1 MKKLILLFALALSAF
16 LSQAQTA
23 TLKAGDNAPE
33 FKLKNVD
40 NKEVSFA
47 SYPKA
52 KGFIVVFTCNTCPY
66 AVAYEQRIIDLDKKF
81 RSQGYPVIA
90 INPNDPEASKADAFN
105 KMQDLAKEKKYPF
118 PYLFDAGQK
127 VTDEY
132 GAKHTPHLFIVS
144 KTAKG
149 NIVEY
154 VGAIDND
161 PEGTK
166 TEKIKYAE
174 DAIAAL
180 KSNQKPAITAT
191 KEIGCTVKRKEKKIG
206 YNKSAF

>member
-1 MKKLILLFALALSAF
+1 MKKIILLLVLAFSAF
-16 LSQAQTA
+16 LQAQTGT
-23 TLKAGDNAPE
+23 TLKAGDTAPD

-40 NKEVSFA
+40 GKEISFA

-66 AVAYEQRIIDLDKKF
+66 AVAYEQRIIDLDNKF

-90 INPNDPEASKADAFN
+90 INPNDPEASTADTFN
-105 KMQDLAKEKKYPF
+105 KMQDLAKQKKYPF
-118 PYLFDAGQK
+118 PYLFDAGQN
-127 VTDEY
+127 VTDQY
-132 GAKHTPHLFIVS
+132 GAKRTPHIFIVS
-144 KTAKG
+144 KSAKG
-149 NIVEY
+149 NVVEY

-174 DAIAAL
+174 DVIVSL
-180 KSNQKPAITAT
+180 KNNQKPTITQT
-191 KEIGCTVKRKEKKIG
+191 KEIGCTVKRKAK
-206 YNKSAF
+206 A

>member
-1 MKKLILLFALALSAF
+1 MKKVILLLVLAFSAF
-16 LSQAQTA
+16 IAQAQTA
-23 TLKAGDNAPE
+23 TLKAGDTAPD
-33 FKLKNVD
+33 FKLKNVN

-47 SYPKA
+47 SFPKA

-66 AVAYEQRIIDLDKKF
+66 AVGYEQRIIDLDKKF
-81 RSQGYPVIA
+81 SSQGYPVIA
-90 INPNDPEASKADAFN
+90 INPNDPEASKADAFD
-105 KMQDLAKEKKYPF
+105 KMQDLAKQKKYPF

-127 VTDEY
+127 VTDAY
-132 GAKHTPHLFIVS
+132 GAKHTPHIFIVS
-144 KTAKG
+144 KTSKG
-149 NIVEY
+149 NVIEY

-180 KSNQKPAITAT
+180 KSNQKPAVTQT
-191 KEIGCTVKRKEKKIG
+191 KEIGCSVKRKAK
-206 YNKSAF
+206 A

>member
-1 MKKLILLFALALSAF
+1 MKKIIILLVLTFTAW

-23 TLKAGDNAPE
+23 TLKPGDPAPD

-40 NKEVSFA
+40 NKDVSFA
-47 SYPKA
+47 SFPKA

-66 AVAYEQRIIDLDKKF
+66 AVAYEQRIIELDKKF
-81 RSQGYPVIA
+81 RPQGYPVIA

-118 PYLFDAGQK
+118 PYLFDAGQLI
-127 VTDEY
+127 TDQY
-132 GAKHTPHLFIVS
+132 GAKHTPHIFIVS
-144 KTAKG
+144 KTSKG
-149 NIVEY
+149 NVIEY

-166 TEKIKYAE
+166 TEKTKYVE

-180 KSNQKPAITAT
+180 QSNKKPAVTQT
-191 KEIGCTVKRKEKKIG
+191 KEIGCTVKRKAK
-206 YNKSAF
+206 A

>member
-1 MKKLILLFALALSAF
+1 MKKIILLVMLAFSAF
-16 LSQAQTA
+16 LSQAQNA
-23 TLKAGDNAPE
+23 TLKAGDTAPD

-40 NKEVSFA
+40 GKEVSFA
-47 SYPKA
+47 SYPNA

-66 AVAYEQRIIDLDKKF
+66 AVAYEQRIIDLDNKF

-90 INPNDPEASKADAFN
+90 INPNDPEAQPDDAFN
-105 KMQDLAKEKKYPF
+105 KMQELAKNKKYPF

-127 VTDEY
+127 VTDQF
-132 GAKHTPHLFIVS
+132 GAKRTPHIFIVS
-144 KTAKG
+144 KSAKG
-149 NIVEY
+149 NVVEY

-174 DAIAAL
+174 DVIASL
-180 KSNQKPAITAT
+180 KNNQKPTITQT
-191 KEIGCTVKRKEKKIG
+191 KEIGCTVKRKVK
-206 YNKSAF
+206 A

>member
-1 MKKLILLFALALSAF
+1 MKKIILLLVLAFSAF
-16 LSQAQTA
+16 ISQAQNA
-23 TLKAGDNAPE
+23 TLKAGDPAPD

-40 NKEVSFA
+40 GKEISFA

-66 AVAYEQRIIDLDKKF
+66 AVAYEQRIIELDKKF

-90 INPNDPEASKADAFN
+90 INPNDPEASKADSFD

-118 PYLFDAGQK
+118 PYLYDAGQK
-127 VTDEY
+127 VTDQY

-149 NIVEY
+149 NVIEY

-166 TEKIKYAE
+166 AEKTKYAE
-174 DAIAAL
+174 EAIAAL
-180 KSNQKPAITAT
+180 QSNKKPAVTQT
-191 KEIGCTVKRKEKKIG
+191 KEIGCTVKRKAK
-206 YNKSAF
+206 A

>member
-1 MKKLILLFALALSAF
+1 MLAFSAF
-16 LSQAQTA
+16 LSQAQNG
-23 TLKAGDNAPE
+23 TLKAGDTAPD

-40 NKEVSFA
+40 GKEVSFA
-47 SYPKA
+47 SFPKA
-52 KGFIVVFTCNTCPY
+52 KGYIVVFTCNTCPY
-66 AVAYEQRIIDLDKKF
+66 AVAYEQRIIELDKKF
-81 RSQGYPVIA
+81 KSQGYPVIA
-90 INPNDPEASKADAFN
+90 INPNDPEASKADTFD

-127 VTDEY
+127 ITDQY

-144 KTAKG
+144 KTPKG
-149 NIVEY
+149 NVIEY

-166 TEKIKYAE
+166 TEKTKYAE

-180 KSNQKPAITAT
+180 KSNQKPAITQT
-191 KEIGCTVKRKEKKIG
+191 KEIGCTVKRKAK
-206 YNKSAF
+206 A

>member
-1 MKKLILLFALALSAF
+1 MQKFITTITVLVFSILFAH
-16 LSQAQTA
+16 AQTA
-23 TLKAGDNAPE
+23 TLKAGQPAPE

-40 NKEVSFA
+40 GKEISFA

-81 RSQGYPVIA
+81 KPQGYPVIA
-90 INPNDPEASKADAFN
+90 INPNDPEASKADAFD
-105 KMQDLAKEKKYPF
+105 KMQQLAKDKKYPF
-118 PYLFDAGQK
+118 PYLFDQGQV
-127 VTDEY
+127 VTDQY

-144 KTAKG
+144 KTSKG

-166 TEKIKYAE
+166 TEKTKYAE
-174 DAIAAL
+174 DVIAAL
-180 KSNQKPAITAT
+180 KSNQKPAITET
-191 KEIGCTVKRKEKKIG
+191 KEIGCTVKRKAK
-206 YNKSAF
+206 A

>member
-1 MKKLILLFALALSAF
+1 MKKIILLVMLAFSAF
-16 LSQAQTA
+16 LSQAQNA
-23 TLKAGDNAPE
+23 TLKAGDTAPD

-40 NKEVSFA
+40 GKEISFA
-47 SYPKA
+47 SYPNA

-66 AVAYEQRIIDLDKKF
+66 AVAYEQRIIDLDNKF

-90 INPNDPEASKADAFN
+90 INPNDPEAQPDDAFN
-105 KMQDLAKEKKYPF
+105 KMQDLAKNKKYPF

-127 VTDEY
+127 VTDQF
-132 GAKHTPHLFIVS
+132 GAKRTPHIFIVS
-144 KTAKG
+144 KSAKG
-149 NIVEY
+149 NVVEY

-174 DAIAAL
+174 DVIASL
-180 KSNQKPAITAT
+180 KNNQKPTITQT
-191 KEIGCTVKRKEKKIG
+191 KEIGCTVKRKVK
-206 YNKSAF
+206 A

>member
-1 MKKLILLFALALSAF
+1 MKNLITLLVLVFMSFLA
-16 LSQAQTA
+16 QAQTA
-23 TLKAGDNAPE
+23 TLKAGQPAPD

-40 NKEVSFA
+40 GKEVSFE

-66 AVAYEQRIIDLDKKF
+66 AVAYEQRILELDKKF
-81 RSQGYPVIA
+81 KTQGYPVIA
-90 INPNDPEASKADAFN
+90 INPNDPEASKADTFE
-105 KMQDLAKEKKYPF
+105 KMQDLAKEKKYSF
-118 PYLFDAGQK
+118 PYLFDPGQK
-127 VTDEY
+127 ITDQY

-149 NIVEY
+149 NVVEY

-166 TEKIKYAE
+166 AEKTKYAE
-174 DAIAAL
+174 DVIASL
-180 KSNQKPAITAT
+180 KSNQKPAITET
-191 KEIGCTVKRKEKKIG
+191 KEIGCTVKRKAK
-206 YNKSAF
+206 A

>member
-1 MKKLILLFALALSAF
+1 MKKVILLLALAFSAF

-23 TLKAGDNAPE
+23 TLKAGETAPD

-40 NKEVSFA
+40 GKEISFA

-66 AVAYEQRIIDLDKKF
+66 AVAYEQRILELDKKF
-81 RSQGYPVIA
+81 KPQGYPVIA
-90 INPNDPEASKADAFN
+90 INPNDPEASKADAFE
-105 KMQDLAKEKKYPF
+105 KMQDLAKEKKYSF
-118 PYLFDAGQK
+118 PYLFDKGQV
-127 VTDEY
+127 VTDQY

-149 NIVEY
+149 NVVEY

-166 TEKIKYAE
+166 TEKTKYAE
-174 DAIAAL
+174 DVIASL
-180 KSNQKPAITAT
+180 KNNQKPTITQT
-191 KEIGCTVKRKEKKIG
+191 KEIGCTVKRKAK
-206 YNKSAF
+206 A

>member
-1 MKKLILLFALALSAF
+1 MQKFITTVTILVFSILFA
-16 LSQAQTA
+16 QAQTA
-23 TLKAGDNAPE
+23 TLKAGQTAPE

-40 NKEVSFA
+40 GKEVSFA

-66 AVAYEQRIIDLDKKF
+66 AVAYEKRIIELDKKF
-81 RSQGYPVIA
+81 KPQGYPVIA
-90 INPNDPEASKADAFN
+90 INPNDPEASKADAYD
-105 KMQDLAKEKKYPF
+105 KMQQLAKDKKYPF
-118 PYLFDAGQK
+118 PYLFDQGQV
-127 VTDEY
+127 VTDQY

-144 KTAKG
+144 KSTKG

-166 TEKIKYAE
+166 TEKTKYAE
-174 DAIAAL
+174 DVIAAL
-180 KSNQKPAITAT
+180 KSNQKPAITET
-191 KEIGCTVKRKEKKIG
+191 KEIGCTVKRKAK
-206 YNKSAF
+206 A

>member
-1 MKKLILLFALALSAF
+1 MKKIILLLALAFSAF
-16 LSQAQTA
+16 LTQAQTA
-23 TLKAGDNAPE
+23 TLKAGETAPD

-40 NKEVSFA
+40 GKEISFA
-47 SYPKA
+47 SFPKA

-66 AVAYEQRIIDLDKKF
+66 AVAYEQRIIELDKKF
-81 RSQGYPVIA
+81 KSQGYPVIA
-90 INPNDPEASKADAFN
+90 INPNDPEASKADSFD
-105 KMQDLAKEKKYPF
+105 KMQQLAKDKKYPF
-118 PYLFDAGQK
+118 PYLFDQGQL
-127 VTDEY
+127 VTDQY

-149 NIVEY
+149 NTIEY

-166 TEKIKYAE
+166 TEKTKYAE

-180 KSNQKPAITAT
+180 KGNQKPTVTQT
-191 KEIGCTVKRKEKKIG
+191 KEIGCTVKRKAK
-206 YNKSAF
+206 A